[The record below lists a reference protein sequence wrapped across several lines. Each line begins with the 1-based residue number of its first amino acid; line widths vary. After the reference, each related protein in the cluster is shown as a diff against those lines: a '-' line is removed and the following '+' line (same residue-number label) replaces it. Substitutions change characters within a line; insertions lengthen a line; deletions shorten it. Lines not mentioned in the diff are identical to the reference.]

1 MAALASTLSHGTVE
15 CKDLAET
22 RRFYEDFL
30 GLKVIQPVS
39 MAIYAEGGGDWR
51 LVCVRSGIKLKEQG
65 IENRFCLHVGNR
77 SAVVDGHAAAVRDQE
92 HYAIRAVLPLVD
104 DGGYQSFSLQD
115 RDNVWWEISDRPQRP
130 VLGRAQTR
138 PASTYPP

>member
-1 MAALASTLSHGTVE
+1 MTALASVLSHGTVE

-39 MAIYAEGGGDWR
+39 MAIYAEGGGAWR

-65 IENRFCLHVGNR
+65 VENRFCLHVGSR
-77 SAVVDGHAAAVRDQE
+77 DAVVEGHVAALRDQSD
-92 HYAIRAVLPLVD
+92 YAIRSIEPLVD
-104 DGGYQSFSLQD
+104 DDGYRSFSLQD

-130 VLGRAQTR
+130 VPVSG
-138 PASTYPP
+138 